1 MKVTKLP
8 FNPGPAAWNS
18 ILPSD
23 MGHPELNSH
32 KKTDWLIIGAGFAGL
47 SAARRLQLRRPFDRI
62 TVLEAKR
69 LAEGPAGRNSG
80 FMIDLPHDLASKDYG
95 GGIQEN
101 RKKIEQNRFAVN
113 FARKIVNDLELP
125 REAFQEVGKVN
136 AAATT
141 TGMQHNLNYKNHLTD
156 LKENFELY
164 DAQQMKELTGTTY
177 YLGGLFTP
185 GTVMLQPALYIR
197 ELGKKL
203 ISNKLK
209 IYENSPVISLVHNGF
224 DWHAKTPKG
233 SITTQKII
241 LATNGHVE
249 NFGLFKRRIIHLFT
263 YGSMTRGLTPEESK
277 ILGGKAH
284 WGLTSAD
291 PLGTTVRKIS
301 TVSGD
306 RIVIRNRVT
315 YEPEMRPKTAVLK
328 RIYAK
333 HTASFCV
340 RFPNLKDVQM
350 AFNWGGQLAFSLNNV
365 PAFGEAEKGLF
376 TACCQNGLGTVNG
389 TLQGAAAADYAM
401 GINSKLIDALCT
413 EDPPKKLLPEPIT
426 RIGANLRILFG
437 EFKAG
442 AEL

>member
-8 FNPGPAAWNS
+8 FNPGPAAWNA
-18 ILPSD
+18 ILPPD
-23 MGHPELNSH
+23 RGHPELNSH
-32 KKTDWLIIGAGFAGL
+32 EITDWLIIGAGFAGL
-47 SAARRLQLRRPFDRI
+47 SAARRIQLNRPADRI
-62 TVLEAKR
+62 TILDAQR
-69 LAEGPAGRNSG
+69 LAEGAAGRNSG
-80 FMIDLPHDLASKDYG
+80 FMIDLPHDLVSKDYG
-95 GGIQEN
+95 GGIHED
-101 RKKIEQNRFAVN
+101 RKKIKQNRLAIN
-113 FARKIVNDLELP
+113 FAKKMVYDLGVP
-125 REAFQEVGKVN
+125 KDAFQEVGKVN
-136 AAATT
+136 AAATA
-141 TGMQHNLNYKNHLTD
+141 TGIQHNLNYKTHLTH

-164 DAQQMKELTGTTY
+164 DAKQMKELTGTGY

-203 ISNKLK
+203 ISKKLK
-209 IYENSPVISLVHNGF
+209 IHENSPVVSLIQKGR
-224 DWHAKTPKG
+224 DWHAETPKG
-233 SITTQKII
+233 SIITQKII
-241 LATNGHVE
+241 MATNGHVE

-263 YGSMTRGLTPEESK
+263 YGSMTQALTAKESN
-277 ILGGKAH
+277 ILGGKAN

-291 PLGTTVRKIS
+291 PLGTTIRKIS
-301 TVSGD
+301 TTSGD

-315 YEPEMRPKTAVLK
+315 YEPKMHPTPATLK

-333 HTASFCV
+333 HTASFYS

-365 PAFGEAEKGLF
+365 PAFGETEKGLF
-376 TACCQNGLGTVNG
+376 AACCQNGLGTVNG

-401 GINSKLIDALCT
+401 GINSKLANALCLA
-413 EDPPKKLLPEPIT
+413 DPPKKLLPEPIT
-426 RIGANLRILFG
+426 RIAANLRIRFG

>member
-23 MGHPELNSH
+23 SGHPELNSH

-62 TVLEAKR
+62 TVLEAKC

-95 GGIQEN
+95 GRIQED
-101 RKKIEQNRFAVN
+101 RKKIEQNRLAIN
-113 FARKIVNDLELP
+113 FARKTVNDLGLP

-141 TGMQHNLNYKNHLTD
+141 AGMQYNLNYKDHLAD

-164 DAQQMKELTGTTY
+164 DAQQMTELTGTTY

-209 IYENSPVISLVHNGF
+209 IHENSPVISLAHNGF

-241 LATNGHVE
+241 MATNGHVE

-277 ILGGKAH
+277 VLGGKAH

-301 TVSGD
+301 TISGD

-315 YEPEMRPKTAVLK
+315 YEPKMQPTQALLK
-328 RIYAK
+328 KIYAK
-333 HTASFCV
+333 HTASFGA
-340 RFPNLKDVQM
+340 RFPNLKDVRM

-401 GINSKLIDALCT
+401 GINSELIDALCN

>member
-1 MKVTKLP
+1 MKVVKLP

-18 ILPSD
+18 ILPPD
-23 MGHPELNSH
+23 NGHPELNTH
-32 KKTDWLIIGAGFAGL
+32 EKTDWLIIGAGFAGL
-47 SAARRLQLRRPFDRI
+47 SAARRLQLKNPVDRI
-62 TVLEAKR
+62 TILDAKR

-80 FMIDLPHDLASKDYG
+80 FMIDLPHDLTSKDYG
-95 GGIQEN
+95 GNIQEDQ
-101 RKKIEQNRFAVN
+101 RKIEQNRLAIN
-113 FARKIVNDLELP
+113 FAKKTVYDLGIARK
-125 REAFQEVGKVN
+125 AFQEVGKIN

-141 TGMQHNLNYKNHLTD
+141 TGIQHNLNYKNHLTH
-156 LKENFELY
+156 LKENYELY
-164 DAQQMKELTGTTY
+164 DAQQMKELTGTAY

-197 ELGKKL
+197 ELGNKL

-209 IYENSPVISLVHNGF
+209 IHENSPVISLVNKGS

-233 SITTQKII
+233 SIITQKII
-241 LATNGHVE
+241 MATNGHVE
-249 NFGLFKRRIIHLFT
+249 NFGLFKRRLIHLFT
-263 YGSMTRGLTPEESK
+263 YGSMTRALTAEETK
-277 ILGGKAH
+277 ILGGKTD

-291 PLGTTVRKIS
+291 PFGTTVRKIS
-301 TVSGD
+301 TISGE
-306 RIVIRNRVT
+306 RIVIRNSVT
-315 YEPEMRPKTAVLK
+315 YEPKMHPKLAMLK
-328 RIYAK
+328 RIYGK
-333 HTASFCV
+333 HTASFFS

-401 GINSKLIDALCT
+401 GVNSKLVDALCLAN
-413 EDPPKKLLPEPIT
+413 PPKKLLPEPIT
-426 RIGANLRILFG
+426 RIGAKLRIRFG

>member
-18 ILPSD
+18 ILPPDS
-23 MGHPELNSH
+23 GHPELNSH
-32 KKTDWLIIGAGFAGL
+32 EITDWLIIGAGFAGL
-47 SAARRLQLRRPFDRI
+47 SAARRIQLERPSDRI
-62 TVLEAKR
+62 TILDAKR

-95 GGIQEN
+95 GAFHEDKN
-101 RKKIEQNRFAVN
+101 KIEQNRLAIN
-113 FARKIVNDLELP
+113 FAKKAVYDLRIP
-125 REAFQEVGKVN
+125 KEAFQEVGKVN

-141 TGMQHNLNYKNHLTD
+141 TGIKHNLNYKSHLTN
-156 LKENFELY
+156 LKENCELY
-164 DAQQMKELTGTTY
+164 DTKQMKELTGTRY

-203 ISNKLK
+203 ISAKLK
-209 IYENSPVISLVHNGF
+209 IYENSPVISLLHKGP
-224 DWHAKTPKG
+224 DWQAETPKG

-241 LATNGHVE
+241 MATNGHAE
-249 NFGLFKRRIIHLFT
+249 NFGLYKRRLIHLFT
-263 YGSMTRGLTPEESK
+263 YGSMTQVLTAEESK

-301 TVSGD
+301 TISGD
-306 RIVIRNRVT
+306 RIMIRNSVT
-315 YEPEMRPKTAVLK
+315 YEPKMQPTVAALK

-333 HTASFCV
+333 HTTSFYS
-340 RFPNLKDVQM
+340 RFPNLKDVRM
-350 AFNWGGQLAFSLNNV
+350 AFNWGGQLAFSINNV
-365 PAFGEAEKGLF
+365 PAFGETEKGLF

-389 TLQGAAAADYAM
+389 TLQGIAAADYAM
-401 GINSKLIDALCT
+401 GVNSKLVDALCM

-426 RIGANLRILFG
+426 RVGANLRIRFG